1 MKIKNFEVF
10 AKRVAKKLNTEIF
23 GITSDRIWFD
33 NNYYIYFDG
42 GFINI
47 ADYTNDSPITVMSA
61 FICDYKTQKDFF
73 HDFEMIIS
81 AYETAEAPEAPKF
94 TEGPEET
101 TDHNTHDEKWHTY
114 LSVYRDLQQTLTHLR
129 KCKTPRTYDICI
141 GRYIRKSRKMYAENK
156 ISKSMLNFIES
167 KISMQNAESSIWAS
181 EYERATGCH
190 KSRRYNNSRVDAE

>member
-1 MKIKNFEVF
+1 MKIKNFEAF

-42 GFINI
+42 GFIDI
-47 ADYTNDSPITVMSA
+47 ADYRNDSPITVMSA
-61 FICDYKTQKDFF
+61 FICDYKTQKEFF

-81 AYETAEAPEAPKF
+81 ATSEPEAPEA
-94 TEGPEET
+94 TEESEATPSPEA
-101 TDHNTHDEKWHTY
+101 TDDKHHTY

-129 KCKTPRTYDICI
+129 KCNTPRTYDICI
-141 GRYIRKSRKMYAENK
+141 GRYIRKSRKMYAEKK
-156 ISKSMLNFIES
+156 ISKEMLHFIQS
-167 KISMQNAESSIWAS
+167 KISMQNAESGIWTS

-190 KSRRYNNSRVDAE
+190 KSRRYNKSRVDAE